1 MSNNFL
7 KHIKE
12 EIIGP
17 LTVCINESLRTG
29 IFPDFLKKAK
39 VIPVLKKG
47 DIEDPSSYRPISIV
61 PVFSKLY
68 KTLIKIQLC
77 DYFEQN
83 NIFAV
88 KQHAFREGFSTTTAI
103 CNLVEHIL
111 RAFEERS
118 ALLSV
123 FLDLTKAFDC
133 VKLETLIE
141 KLQYLGICNHELK
154 LIVSYLSNREQCIVL
169 HG

>member
-1 MSNNFL
+1 MFRLKQVSYQDIRRCIQNMKSSNTKDIYMMSNNFL

-12 EIIGP
+12 EVIGP
-17 LTVCINESLRTG
+17 LTVCINESFRTG

-68 KTLIKIQLC
+68 ETLIKIQLC

-88 KQHAFREGFSTTTAI
+88 NRHGFREGFSTTTAI
-103 CNLVEHIL
+103 CNLVEHRPIL

-118 ALLSV
+118 ALLAIIS
-123 FLDLTKAFDC
+123 
-133 VKLETLIE
+133 
-141 KLQYLGICNHELK
+141 
-154 LIVSYLSNREQCIVL
+154 
-169 HG
+169 